1 MERRL
6 VLWLLTHWRAI
17 CDERDHSSFAEVN
30 PAAMPDMWGSCF
42 ALEVIG
48 HEEDPVFRAV
58 GDEIITYV
66 PSPLI
71 GTPVSAW
78 NSDTLIGVAVSHA
91 RDVLRK
97 GVPMSHGNEFMKIDV
112 TRVFYR
118 SILLPMSDDG
128 ETISGLL
135 AAANCR
141 AALEE

>member
-1 MERRL
+1 
-6 VLWLLTHWRAI
+6 
-17 CDERDHSSFAEVN
+17 
-30 PAAMPDMWGSCF
+30 MPNMWGNCF

-48 HEEDPVFRAV
+48 HEEDPFFWEA

-71 GTPVSAW
+71 GTPASAW
-78 NSDTLIGVAVSHA
+78 TPDALIRVAVSHT

-97 GVPMSHGNEFMKIDV
+97 GVPMSHGDELRKFDG
-112 TRVFYR
+112 TRVLYR

-135 AAANCR
+135 GAANCR
-141 AALEE
+141 EVPQE